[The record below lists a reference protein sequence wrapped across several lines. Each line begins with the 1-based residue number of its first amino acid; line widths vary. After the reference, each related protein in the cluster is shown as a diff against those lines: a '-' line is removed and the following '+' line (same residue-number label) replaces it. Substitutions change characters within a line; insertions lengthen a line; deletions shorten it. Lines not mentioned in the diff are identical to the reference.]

1 MPNVVV
7 SQDRVRHIS
16 VPQYQQLS
24 IQKMLQFLVQFDE
37 MHNYMPSEP
46 RELNKLPRDWVV
58 CIAASVVG
66 DQFYEFIKQSIN
78 ERNAEIS
85 RDRNMLIAMDP
96 QLAQAFNNS
105 TAISRKYSK

>member
-1 MPNVVV
+1 MVALTSSNSLFVH
-7 SQDRVRHIS
+7 QDA
-16 VPQYQQLS
+16 YA
-24 IQKMLQFLVQFDE
+24 KY
-37 MHNYMPSEP
+37 N
-46 RELNKLPRDWVV
+46 
-58 CIAASVVG
+58 
-66 DQFYEFIKQSIN
+66 IN